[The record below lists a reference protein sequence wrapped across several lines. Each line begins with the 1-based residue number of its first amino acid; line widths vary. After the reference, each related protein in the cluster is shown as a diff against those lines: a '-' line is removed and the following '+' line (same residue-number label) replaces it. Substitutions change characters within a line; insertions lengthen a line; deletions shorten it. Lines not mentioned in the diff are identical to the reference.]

1 MLAAFHVAANAC
13 YHVVTQASTNWHVSH
28 SLSTRSLNL
37 HSKPNALNGAH
48 KHPLPPGSLL
58 LQLPLQGG
66 DIHMAGLAGIFHPV
80 RAVAAH
86 LQDTGVLTGERA
98 QQMRIAPS
106 PADTRLH
113 GISMWV
119 CGPFDTQA
127 DIIAGISVGFMVVP
141 QSMSYANLAG
151 LPTEYGLYGAFLPV
165 LAYALVGSSRQL
177 AVGPVAVTSLIIG
190 SSLKDL
196 VEGSSEITNPNK
208 LTAAQVRGEQQ
219 RGEGRD
225 QAAGVS

>member
-1 MLAAFHVAANAC
+1 M
-13 YHVVTQASTNWHVSH
+13 
-28 SLSTRSLNL
+28 
-37 HSKPNALNGAH
+37 
-48 KHPLPPGSLL
+48 
-58 LQLPLQGG
+58 
-66 DIHMAGLAGIFHPV
+66 
-80 RAVAAH
+80 
-86 LQDTGVLTGERA
+86 
-98 QQMRIAPS
+98 
-106 PADTRLH
+106 
-113 GISMWV
+113 
-119 CGPFDTQA
+119 QA

-208 LTAAQVRGEQQ
+208 LTAAQVIREMR
-219 RGEGRD
+219 RGEGRSGTGT
-225 QAAGVS
+225 AMGPGSWPLTM